1 MGIISEFKFDWRLDW
16 IRITVVTKTTK
27 LSYGRTEFAEAK
39 VGVLLKPIRKACVE
53 EAALVLQRLG

>member
-1 MGIISEFKFDWRLDW
+1 MGSIPECKFDWKLDW

-39 VGVLLKPIRKACVE
+39 VGVLLKPIRKA
-53 EAALVLQRLG
+53 